1 MKDITTESPAV
12 QIAFQWLDAQK
23 RTINPNGYVEKH
35 RLERFAGL
43 YISKDDVI
51 RALELA
57 GLKSDCYPRSNIS
70 KRVIKPLFSR
80 IADIKGA
87 RTMAYTVAEHDY
99 YANEEK

>member
-1 MKDITTESPAV
+1 MIDITTESPAV
-12 QIAFQWLDAQK
+12 QIAYQWLDAQTP
-23 RTINPNGYVEKH
+23 TINANGYVEKH
-35 RLERFAGL
+35 RLERWAGY

-80 IADIKGA
+80 IAHIPEAGTHQ
-87 RTMAYTVAEHDY
+87 RNVYEFDY
-99 YANEEK
+99 AKIEK